1 MANANTDS
9 VIKYLK
15 NFLAHKSAQ
24 KGFMDVALFA
34 YTVVAFKHTIAGV
47 YDFKPEDLYY
57 VVMVLLPISMVLQTA
72 NGILNIIIHQKH
84 NTYAKKLNHVQQT
97 IGTQTDS
104 LLTRNGNNQTEDMS
118 MNTKAIQ
125 TLELVHTILVF
136 VVMILTIFIGA
147 FIGAYDG
154 DNDDKI

>member
-9 VIKYLK
+9 VIQYLK
-15 NFLAHKSAQ
+15 DFLAHKSSQ

-47 YDFKPEDLYY
+47 YNFKPEELYY
-57 VVMVLLPISMVLQTA
+57 AVMVLLPLSMVLQTT

-84 NTYAKKLNHVQQT
+84 KIYAEKLKNNEQIIGAQT
-97 IGTQTDS
+97 ES
-104 LLTRNGNNQTEDMS
+104 LVNQNGNYQTEDIS
-118 MNTKAIQ
+118 ANTKTVQ

>member
-1 MANANTDS
+1 
-9 VIKYLK
+9 
-15 NFLAHKSAQ
+15 
-24 KGFMDVALFA
+24 MDVALFA

-47 YDFKPEDLYY
+47 YNFKPEELYY
-57 VVMVLLPISMVLQTA
+57 VVMVLLPLSMVLQTT

-84 NTYAKKLNHVQQT
+84 NSYAENLKNNEHI
-97 IGTQTDS
+97 IGTQTES
-104 LLTRNGNNQTEDMS
+104 LVNQNGNYQTEDIS
-118 MNTKAIQ
+118 ANTKTVH